1 MTTSTTGLQRST
13 ALVLFA
19 LAVGGFAIGTTEFA
33 TMSLLPY
40 FAPALG
46 IDAPTA
52 GHVISAY
59 ALGVVVGAPLLAV
72 LGARLPRRTLLVLL
86 MALFAVG
93 NGLSALA
100 PTYHWML
107 LFRFIS
113 GLPHGAYFGIAALVA
128 ASIVPPHRRTVAV
141 GRMFLGLTVATIIGV
156 PLANWL
162 SQAVGWRWSF
172 ALVAA
177 LGVLTMICVRLLAP
191 YSPAEP
197 DSSPLRELGAL
208 KRGQVWLTLGIGAIG
223 FGGLFAVY
231 TYLADILGA
240 VTHVSPSIV
249 PLVMAVFGFGMTLGN
264 LFEQVAQGHTEAEH
278 RHHQRYDARRDVGDG
293 AKDVGQVG
301 VHREQAAEADGADAQ
316 GQPDLPALER
326 TQLAQR
332 AGVRLGRRV
341 GREQAHADHGQHAQC
356 RDQGEAPAPAHGL
369 AQPVG
374 QRHADDGGDG
384 EAEEHPPDCHGAPV
398 RRHDGGGDQRGDA
411 EVGAVGQAADEAEQ
425 QHPVVGRR
433 QCAEAVAD
441 GEQRHQQYQQGTTW
455 QARAENRQ
463 QRRTDHHTQ
472 GVGADHVAGGGGVD
486 AQRRGEVGQ
495 QAHGGEF
502 GGADGEAADSKGEK
516 HQGRTALQ
524 SGGGGRHWVS
534 LVFLR
539 CAVAAR
545 LSARARSRQ

>member
-1 MTTSTTGLQRST
+1 MTTSTTGLHRST

-128 ASIVPPHRRTVAV
+128 ASVVPPHRRTVAV

-208 KRGQVWLTLGIGAIG
+208 RRGQVWLTLGIGAIG

-240 VTHVSPSIV
+240 VTHVSPSVV
-249 PLVMAVFGFGMTLGN
+249 PLVMAVFGIGMTLGN
-264 LFEQVAQGHTEAEH
+264 LFIPVLADRAVMPTAGGLLVWSAVVLAIFPFTAGNIWTISICVFFVGFGGALGTVLQTRLMDVAE
-278 RHHQRYDARRDVGDG
+278 
-293 AKDVGQVG
+293 
-301 VHREQAAEADGADAQ
+301 DAQ
-316 GQPDLPALER
+316 GLAAALNHS
-326 TQLAQR
+326 AFNF
-332 AGVRLGRRV
+332 ANALGPYL
-341 GREQAHADHGQHAQC
+341 G
-356 RDQGEAPAPAHGL
+356 GL
-369 AQPVG
+369 ALAAGYGWTSPGWVG
-374 QRHADDGGDG
+374 SLLAIGGFVLWSVSV
-384 EAEEHPPDCHGAPV
+384 ATSRAAN
-398 RRHDGGGDQRGDA
+398 RNA
-411 EVGAVGQAADEAEQ
+411 AVSNEG
-425 QHPVVGRR
+425 
-433 QCAEAVAD
+433 
-441 GEQRHQQYQQGTTW
+441 
-455 QARAENRQ
+455 
-463 QRRTDHHTQ
+463 
-472 GVGADHVAGGGGVD
+472 
-486 AQRRGEVGQ
+486 
-495 QAHGGEF
+495 
-502 GGADGEAADSKGEK
+502 
-516 HQGRTALQ
+516 
-524 SGGGGRHWVS
+524 
-534 LVFLR
+534 
-539 CAVAAR
+539 
-545 LSARARSRQ
+545 

>member
-128 ASIVPPHRRTVAV
+128 ASVVPPHRRTVAV

-191 YSPAEP
+191 YAPAEP

-249 PLVMAVFGFGMTLGN
+249 PLVMAVFGIGMTLGN
-264 LFEQVAQGHTEAEH
+264 LFIPVLADRAVMPTAGGLLVWSAVVLAIFPFTAGNIWTISICVFFVGFGGALGTVLQTRLMDVAE
-278 RHHQRYDARRDVGDG
+278 
-293 AKDVGQVG
+293 
-301 VHREQAAEADGADAQ
+301 DAQ
-316 GQPDLPALER
+316 GLAAALNHSAFNFANALGPYLGGLALAAGYGWTSPGWVGSLLAIGGFVLWSVSVVTSR
-326 TQLAQR
+326 SAQR
-332 AGVRLGRRV
+332 
-341 GREQAHADHGQHAQC
+341 
-356 RDQGEAPAPAHGL
+356 
-369 AQPVG
+369 
-374 QRHADDGGDG
+374 
-384 EAEEHPPDCHGAPV
+384 
-398 RRHDGGGDQRGDA
+398 
-411 EVGAVGQAADEAEQ
+411 
-425 QHPVVGRR
+425 
-433 QCAEAVAD
+433 
-441 GEQRHQQYQQGTTW
+441 
-455 QARAENRQ
+455 
-463 QRRTDHHTQ
+463 
-472 GVGADHVAGGGGVD
+472 
-486 AQRRGEVGQ
+486 
-495 QAHGGEF
+495 
-502 GGADGEAADSKGEK
+502 S
-516 HQGRTALQ
+516 TAL
-524 SGGGGRHWVS
+524 SNEG
-534 LVFLR
+534 
-539 CAVAAR
+539 
-545 LSARARSRQ
+545 